1 MQTFEWII
9 ALLLGAALLSA
20 LARRLGVPYPTFLA
34 VGGVLIPFLPGAPQW
49 TLDPHL
55 ALALFVAPVLVDSAY
70 DTSLRD
76 LRDNW
81 LPVTGLVLMAVG
93 LTTLSVA
100 VAARWLVPG
109 MSWPVAIALG
119 AIVAPPD
126 AAAATAVMRQVK
138 LPHRLLKIL
147 EGESLLNDASA
158 LLLYKLA
165 VLAVLGG
172 GLSLSS
178 GAPVFLLTVF
188 GSVAAGYLLARV
200 LTPAIR
206 FEDFP
211 TSIIA
216 QFTVTFGVWIA
227 AEAIGLSG
235 ILTIVVYAMT
245 IANTRGPNMP
255 ARLRVP
261 VYAVWEAVVFILN
274 AMAFVLIGMQLGP
287 IWERLT
293 PDMRGNYLLFAG
305 TILAV
310 VILTRFGWV
319 MSYNKLIRWRIER
332 YGFNPPRPMARPTR
346 EGGIVI
352 SWAGMRGIVT
362 LAAAFSIPELLRDG
376 SPFPYRDLILFTAFA
391 VVFGTLVLQGLTLR
405 PLIQWL
411 GLSDDDPVGREIRHG
426 RVEAYK
432 AAVAAIGQEDSLAAK
447 LLRKEY
453 GAIVELCEVGGE
465 PVQAAGLPGGSLR
478 LQAINAARARAIELR
493 RSFIIGDDAFH
504 VLEEELDWAELSA
517 AGRSAPA

>member
-1 MQTFEWII
+1 MQTFQWII
-9 ALLLGAALLSA
+9 VLLLGAALLST
-20 LARRLGVPYPTFLA
+20 LARRVGAPYPTFLA
-34 VGGVLIPFLPGAPQW
+34 IGGVLIPFLPNSPQW

-55 ALALFVAPVLVDSAY
+55 ALTLFVAPVLVDSAY

-81 LPVTGLVLMAVG
+81 LPVAGLVLVAVG
-93 LTTLSVA
+93 LTTLTVA
-100 VAARWLVPG
+100 LAARWLVPG
-109 MSWPVAIALG
+109 MSWPVAVALG

-165 VLAVLGG
+165 IMAVLAG
-172 GLSLSS
+172 GLSVSS
-178 GAPVFLLTVF
+178 GTPVFLLTVF
-188 GSVAAGYLLARV
+188 GSVVAGYLLARV
-200 LTPAIR
+200 LMPFTSTR
-206 FEDFP
+206 DFP
-211 TSIIA
+211 TSIIV
-216 QFTVTFGVWIA
+216 QFATTFGVWIA

-245 IANTRGPNMP
+245 IANSRGPHMP

-261 VYAVWEAVVFILN
+261 VYAVWEAAVFILN

-287 IWERLT
+287 IWKQLT
-293 PDMRGNYLLFAG
+293 PDMRSNYVLFAA

-310 VILTRFGWV
+310 VILTRFAWV

-346 EGGIVI
+346 EGGIVV

-362 LAAAFSIPELLRDG
+362 LAAAFSIPEVLRDS
-376 SPFPYRDLILFTAFA
+376 SPFPHRDLILFTAFA
-391 VVFGTLVLQGLTLR
+391 VVFGTLVLQGLTLK
-405 PLIQWL
+405 PLILWL
-411 GLSDDDPVGREIRHG
+411 GLSDNDPVGQEVLHG
-426 RVEAYK
+426 RIEAYR
-432 AAVAAIGQEDSLAAK
+432 AAVASIGEEDSLAAK

-453 GAIVELCEVGGE
+453 GAVIELCEVGMQ
-465 PVQAAGLPGGSLR
+465 PRQTVGLPGGALR
-478 LQAINAARARAIELR
+478 LQAISAARARAIELR
-493 RSFIIGDDAFH
+493 RSFVIGDDAYH
-504 VLEEELDWAELSA
+504 VLEEEFDWAELGA
-517 AGRSAPA
+517 VGRSEPA